1 MKGLWIN
8 ICREFKIITRDGI
21 SIALLGAPALLSV
34 IMLAIFGQISG
45 TSAAFVTDNS
55 LTNEQQTRL
64 EAVGDVEYVDDFL
77 SLEKRIKGMDS
88 VAGVYSKDGKIY
100 ILTEGNEEQGFDQ
113 GMSYLVSK
121 ALAQDPVGYVNEEV
135 VSKTPMAYDIAIV
148 SVILLAMF
156 IGGSLMGL
164 NGVAER
170 ETKVIHAYSISP
182 IGLWGFVAQKLIS
195 ATIYA
200 LLSVAIAALI
210 MGKTEMLLMLLLV
223 TLFSTFFTGFI
234 TFITPAMAENQVSA
248 VGVMKLLMPLSMI
261 IGISSVFV
269 PDKWHFLYYL
279 LPMYWQ
285 YTAIQNVLDNKGAI
299 LNMILTAI
307 TAIPWFIAAVM
318 LFSKKTNM
326 VARRNK

>member
-1 MKGLWIN
+1 
-8 ICREFKIITRDGI
+8 
-21 SIALLGAPALLSV
+21 
-34 IMLAIFGQISG
+34 
-45 TSAAFVTDNS
+45 
-55 LTNEQQTRL
+55 
-64 EAVGDVEYVDDFL
+64 
-77 SLEKRIKGMDS
+77 
-88 VAGVYSKDGKIY
+88 
-100 ILTEGNEEQGFDQ
+100 
-113 GMSYLVSK
+113 
-121 ALAQDPVGYVNEEV
+121 
-135 VSKTPMAYDIAIV
+135 
-148 SVILLAMF
+148 
-156 IGGSLMGL
+156 
-164 NGVAER
+164 
-170 ETKVIHAYSISP
+170 
-182 IGLWGFVAQKLIS
+182 
-195 ATIYA
+195 
-200 LLSVAIAALI
+200 

>member
-1 MKGLWIN
+1 MKGLWAN
-8 ICREFKIITRDGI
+8 IIREFKIIIRDGI

-34 IMLAIFGQISG
+34 IIIAIFGQISR

-55 LTNEQQTRL
+55 LTAEQKTRL
-64 EAVGDVEYVDDFL
+64 EAVADVEYVHDFN
-77 SLEKRIKGMDS
+77 SLEKRIKAMDS
-88 VAGVYSKDGKIY
+88 VAGIYSKDGKIY
-100 ILTEGNEEQGFDQ
+100 ILTEGNEEEGFDQ
-113 GMSYLVSK
+113 GMAYLVSK
-121 ALAQDPVGYVNEEV
+121 ALAQDPVGYVNEKV
-135 VSKTPMAYDIAIV
+135 VTETPIAYDIAIV

-170 ETKVIHAYSISP
+170 ETKVIHAYSVSP
-182 IGLWGFVAQKLIS
+182 MGLRGFVIQKLIS

-200 LLSVAIAALI
+200 LLSVIIAALI
-210 MGKTEMLLMLLLV
+210 MGKAQMLLMLILV

-269 PDKWHFLYYL
+269 SEKWHFLYYL

-285 YTAIQNVLDNKGAI
+285 YTSIQNVLDNQSAI
-299 LNMILTAI
+299 LNMILTAV
-307 TAIPWFIAAVM
+307 TAIPWFLIAVL

-326 VARRNK
+326 VVRRNK